1 MSSLSQQ
8 LNVISSNN
16 ASLALDRKARSR
28 LHSKSLIFDPKTAST
43 QDYDYIYQIS
53 LEGLEELIEL
63 DSRFLR
69 FKNSLFSET
78 SISFDRN
85 VQTKETL
92 DQLHL
97 NIEAFLNL
105 VAPYYN
111 LNLSLKAIEWLVRR
125 FYINIHNSEYL
136 LLTSLPFYQSQIFV
150 KILNVIPKQSLP
162 KIFGWISGYKD
173 LLKPPPS
180 SSILK
185 SFHNDAEFYKLYS
198 QFFCDQLSNKT
209 TYNNQLVFFLSNT
222 VQLLAS
228 QNKNLVHLH
237 EFYLP
242 TVLETIGKL
251 LLPMN
256 KVSKNS
262 NIHDLKLTAYSIIAV
277 LCSLIPLSSDLI
289 ESFTESILLDPVSLQ
304 SHTRKQ
310 TIIVLGQ
317 VWNFHGKD
325 AESSPTSLNCFTKL
339 TPSILVDDGKLLK
352 ELIGEGNKLNSFLA
366 VYFLYWIN
374 KDPENP
380 LVYEL
385 FNFINLDKDDSRFKL
400 ISLAMIQLV
409 NSDSKN
415 SDIIR
420 SSSIGI
426 FETLRKVNKALFM
439 ETLNSENKSLSDLEM
454 VIMHTLNDG
463 QDINDADI
471 EYDDTDDV
479 EDQEGDQEQE
489 DFSSSPLKSFKT
501 KTLTFIDSSSTSEFH
516 KLSQVFMSNIRN
528 DSSKSNIEK
537 FRKAVFEND
546 QVFVSFLIRIALSTI
561 IPTSI
566 RKFSLQ
572 IIKSKLANKADKRTK
587 KFHFYLVTPIL
598 ILGLYDDNKSIRAL
612 FSMILEQIYRNS
624 KHDEELKPS
633 NLYMEDQIY
642 GSTPADNRSIIA
654 PSDGTTMMEL
664 LFEENKSNVND
675 VVMDKSRITNFLFH
689 SLFKASTKLKKFGQ
703 LLLKTFFL
711 NQWALPFLSLE
722 FKWRIWNIINI
733 ENNDL
738 SNVSNKHGSDVRS
751 FFIDSDVSIYFDN
764 RDSFIDQAK
773 ILNLNF
779 TQDVERPF
787 LGLVGGKSF
796 NEKKIT
802 KELDFIAKGLS
813 LSDSPSFQVLCNER
827 LIEIFKYIRNVD
839 IKLKLCIEL
848 IDQLTND
855 NDSISIDPL
864 ETLQSFEIDHDTIV
878 GLLSSVQILTLIPE
892 QGVAKR
898 RRRSSNS
905 TKQNMARDD
914 INNLASTHLRKLTIV
929 LDVLEFN
936 LRKRSNSGI
945 WKPDLLQ
952 SLFKIL
958 TDLDYLG
965 NDGNLPILY
974 AQETLAS
981 CMLLGIIELKKNVIS
996 NNVKLDSNSVRAD
1009 LIVNSIRLSNS
1020 PQVQNRLLLVIAE
1033 LASLSPEI
1041 ILHSVMPI
1049 FTFMGAHTIR
1059 QDDEF
1064 SSSALQQTI
1073 AKVIPALANNGSS
1086 SLSNEIEF
1094 LLTSFASAFQHI
1106 PSHRRVKLFVSLSK
1120 TLGHENSLYIILF
1133 AIGQQYAN
1141 NISKGKII
1149 ESKALLEFSNS
1160 LLRNFNAHE
1169 ILSSLTQFYEL
1180 WNEIPIQELEK
1191 DSEIFK
1197 ALSSRSIFGFS
1208 VVSKSTRELITF
1220 KTQLLKYVDEL
1231 LENDSDYLQINTSL
1245 KLKVSLILMDE
1256 QVSTTQ
1262 KSNILGGFRALSSLI
1277 LSSLE
1282 YFTNLSNDELAS
1294 NYNSIISELYDLL
1307 SSFLNLLPLNYFIES
1322 IIDSMVD
1329 LSSPL
1334 SIRIARNFAVLAGT
1348 KFENE
1353 LNSNSI
1359 DEEIIETVIEK
1370 LLPVLV
1376 KGIESFDNTEL
1387 VQSYLDTFSIIVDK
1401 FGVSSNV
1408 LNNSNNSKVLLES
1421 LKIIVSEKGLLNDQT
1436 EVIISSISAITSII
1450 NVLGVKTIGL
1460 FPKILPPAL
1469 KIWEEVGKPDED
1481 AEERTSDAPNLIQ
1494 ASVLALFACLVKKM
1508 PAFIINKLSE
1518 ILLAVL
1524 NSEYIDTAVRSNIL
1538 NLFVDHV
1545 DLTQLLKSILNLAVV
1560 NKFYYD
1566 CNATTLGLYINVLQS
1581 TIDAIDKKLA
1591 SSQSTLFIKWLI
1603 KSLEFR
1609 DEERGL
1615 SFNNNTINRLESSIY
1630 TCGINYVLKLNDKNF
1645 RPLFATLVRWT
1656 IDGEGSTSNNSNK
1669 TSRYLA
1675 FFKFFN
1681 KLQENLRSI
1690 ITSYYSYIL
1699 EFTVRLLNEFSN
1711 DELKDVNLRRL
1722 IINSLTSSFK
1732 YDQEDYWSQQLRF
1745 ELMLEPLVGQLSNI
1759 DETIGK
1765 YLVKSITSFVTNVS
1779 SDEYNERL
1787 INELI
1792 KYISNESE
1800 IENASN
1806 TKIWTIRVLKSIFQK
1821 IGEQWLSYLPTLI
1834 PYIAELLEDDDEKV
1848 EMEVRSGLVRVVE
1861 NVLGEPLDRYLD

>member
-8 LNVISSNN
+8 LNAISSNN
-16 ASLALDRKARSR
+16 ASLALDRKSRSR

-43 QDYDYIYQIS
+43 QDYDYIFQIS

-63 DSRFLR
+63 DSRFSR
-69 FKNSLFSET
+69 FKNSIFSET

-92 DQLHL
+92 DQLNQ

-111 LNLSLKAIEWLVRR
+111 LNLSLKALEWLVRR
-125 FYINIHNSEYL
+125 FYINIHNAEVFL
-136 LLTSLPFYQSQIFV
+136 LASLPFYQTPMFV
-150 KILNVIPKQSLP
+150 KMLNVIPKSSLP

-173 LLKPPPS
+173 LLKSPPS

-185 SFHNDAEFYKLYS
+185 SFHNDPEFYKLYS

-209 TYNNQLVFFLSNT
+209 IYNNQLVFFLSNT

-228 QNKNLVHLH
+228 NSKNLAHLN

-242 TVLETIGKL
+242 TILETIGKL
-251 LLPMN
+251 LLPVT
-256 KVSKNS
+256 KVKRNTS
-262 NIHDLKLTAYSIIAV
+262 IHDLKLTAYSIVAV
-277 LCSLIPLSSDLI
+277 LCTIIPLSSPLI
-289 ESFTESILLDPVSLQ
+289 ESLTESILQDPASLQ
-304 SHTRKQ
+304 TSTRKQ
-310 TIIVLGQ
+310 TFIVLGQ
-317 VWNFHGKD
+317 IWNFYGK
-325 AESSPTSLNCFTKL
+325 EKGSSFNSLKCFKNLAPATL
-339 TPSILVDDGKLLK
+339 LEDEKLLK
-352 ELIGEGNKLNSFLA
+352 DIISNGNKFNSFLS
-366 VYFLYWIN
+366 VYFLNYIN
-374 KDPENP
+374 QDSETAQ
-380 LVYEL
+380 VYEIFKFL
-385 FNFINLDKDDSRFKL
+385 TVDSNDSYFKL

-409 NSDSKN
+409 NSDGKN
-415 SDIIR
+415 SEVVR
-420 SSSIGI
+420 SSSIRI
-426 FETLRKVNKALFM
+426 FEILIKTNRSLFL
-439 ETLNSENKSLSDLEM
+439 EILSSEGVSLSDLEM
-454 VIMHTLNDG
+454 TIMHTLNDG
-463 QDINDADI
+463 QDTHDADI
-471 EYDDTDDV
+471 EYDDTDDL
-479 EDQEGDQEQE
+479 ESQEGAEQE
-489 DFSSSPLKSFKT
+489 EAVSGPLKSLKT
-501 KTLTFIDSSSTSEFH
+501 KTATFLDSAVTPEFH
-516 KLSQVFMSNIRN
+516 KISQAYMASIRT
-528 DSSKSNIEK
+528 DSSKANIEK
-537 FRKAVFEND
+537 FRKAIFDND
-546 QVFVSFLIRIALSTI
+546 QVFVSFLIRIALSSTI
-561 IPTSI
+561 PISI

-572 IIKSKLANKADKRTK
+572 IIKSKLMNKADKRTK

-598 ILGLYDDNKSIRAL
+598 VLGLYDDNKSIRSL
-612 FSMILEQIYRNS
+612 FGLILEQIHQNS
-624 KHDEELKPS
+624 KQDEQLQTT
-633 NLYMEDQIY
+633 NLFMEEQIY
-642 GSTPADNRSIIA
+642 SSTAAENRSIIA
-654 PSDGTTMMEL
+654 PSDGTTMLEL
-664 LFEENKSNVND
+664 LFDEKKNNIND
-675 VVMDKSRITNFLFH
+675 VVMDKSRITSLLFRH
-689 SLFKASTKLKKFGQ
+689 LFKASTKLKKFGQ

-722 FKWRIWNIINI
+722 FKGRIWSIINI
-733 ENNDL
+733 ENND
-738 SNVSNKHGSDVRS
+738 VSNTSKHASEDRS
-751 FFIDSDVSIYFDN
+751 FFIDTDVAQYFEN
-764 RDSFIDQAK
+764 RDSFIEQARA
-773 ILNLNF
+773 LNLDF
-779 TQDVERPF
+779 AQDVERQF

-796 NEKKIT
+796 NEKKIN
-802 KELDFIAKGLS
+802 KELEFISKGLAFT
-813 LSDSPSFQVLCNER
+813 DSPSFQALCNER
-827 LIEIFKYIRNVD
+827 LIEIFKYIKNSD
-839 IKLKLCIEL
+839 IKLKLCTDLIEQL
-848 IDQLTND
+848 IGEND
-855 NDSISIDPL
+855 DLSIDAL
-864 ETLQSFEIDHDTIV
+864 ETLQSFEIDHDTIM
-878 GLLSSVQILTLIPE
+878 GLLSSVQIVTQIPE

-936 LRKRSNSGI
+936 LRQRSNSGV
-945 WKPDLLQ
+945 WQPDLLQ

-981 CMLLGIIELKKNVIS
+981 CMLLVIIELKKNVS
-996 NNVKLDSNSVRAD
+996 SVKLDSNSIRAD

-1073 AKVIPALANNGSS
+1073 VKVIPALANNGSS

-1094 LLTSFASAFQHI
+1094 LLTSFVSAFQHI

-1120 TLGHENSLYIILF
+1120 TLGHENSLYLILF
-1133 AIGQQYAN
+1133 SISQQYAN
-1141 NISKGKII
+1141 NMAKGKII
-1149 ESKALLEFSNS
+1149 ESKTLLEFSSS

-1169 ILSSLTQFYEL
+1169 ILNSFTQFYEL
-1180 WNEIPIQELEK
+1180 WNEIPLQELEK
-1191 DSEIFK
+1191 DSDTFK

-1208 VVSKSTRELITF
+1208 VVSKSSSELVAF
-1220 KTQLLKYVDEL
+1220 KTQILKYLDEL
-1231 LENDSDYLQINTSL
+1231 LNNDSDYLQTNTSL
-1245 KLKVSLILMDE
+1245 RLKISLILMDA
-1256 QVSTTQ
+1256 QISSTE
-1262 KSNILGGFRALSSLI
+1262 KSTILCGFRALSSLI

-1282 YFTNLSNDELAS
+1282 YFTNLSYEEGA
-1294 NYNSIISELYDLL
+1294 NSHAVIISELYHLL
-1307 SSFLNLLPLNYFIES
+1307 SSFLNLLPLSYFIEA
-1322 IIDSMVD
+1322 IIDSLID

-1334 SIRIARNFAVLAGT
+1334 SIRVARNFAVLAGS

-1359 DEEIIETVIEK
+1359 DEEFIGLVMEKLMPVLVTGIETV
-1370 LLPVLV
+1370 
-1376 KGIESFDNTEL
+1376 DNTEL
-1387 VQSYLDTFSIIVDK
+1387 VQSYLDTFSIVVDK
-1401 FGVSSNV
+1401 FGASITD
-1408 LNNSNNSKVLLES
+1408 NSKVLLES
-1421 LKIIVSEKGLLNDQT
+1421 LKIIVSERGLLNDQT
-1436 EVIISSISAITSII
+1436 EVIISSVSAITSVI

-1469 KIWEEVGKPDED
+1469 KIWEDSTKV
-1481 AEERTSDAPNLIQ
+1481 EENNEAVNLIQ
-1494 ASVLALFACLVKKM
+1494 TSILALIACLVKKM
-1508 PAFIINKLSE
+1508 PAFIVNKLNK

-1524 NSEYIDTAVRSNIL
+1524 NSELIDTSVRSNIL
-1538 NLFVDHV
+1538 HLFVEHV
-1545 DLTQLLKSILNLAVV
+1545 NLSQLSKSLLNLAITE
-1560 NKFYYD
+1560 NFYDD
-1566 CNATTLGLYINVLQS
+1566 CDAASLGLYINVLQS

-1609 DEERGL
+1609 DEDREHT
-1615 SFNNNTINRLESSIY
+1615 FNNNTISRLESSIY

-1645 RPLFATLVRWT
+1645 RPLFASLVRWT
-1656 IDGEGSTSNNSNK
+1656 IDGEGSTGGNES
-1669 TSRYLA
+1669 SRHLA

-1699 EFTVRLLNEFSN
+1699 EFTIGLLNDFSS
-1711 DELKDVNLRRL
+1711 DKLKDVNLRRL
-1722 IINSLTSSFK
+1722 VINSLTSSFK

-1745 ELMLEPLVGQLSNI
+1745 ELMLEPLVGQLTNI
-1759 DETIGK
+1759 DEAIGK
-1765 YLVKSITSFVTNVS
+1765 YLVKSVTSFVTNVS
-1779 SDEYNERL
+1779 SDEYNERI

-1792 KYISNESE
+1792 KFISNENE
-1800 IENASN
+1800 IENSSN

-1848 EMEVRSGLVRVVE
+1848 ELEVRGGLVRVVE